1 MVPDT
6 DRTDIRSQVIAMV
19 ERCPSG
25 ALTYAVEGHDGPV
38 EPPLAALVSVVPD
51 GPLFVS
57 GRVPVSRSDGATLE
71 ARNRVTLCRCANRRT
86 SRSAMEATSRRDSPA
101 GPSRSL
107 DLGQARA
114 SSATMAR

>member
-1 MVPDT
+1 
-6 DRTDIRSQVIAMV
+6 MV

-25 ALTYAVEGHDGPV
+25 ALTYTVEGHDGPV

-71 ARNRVTLCRCANRRT
+71 TRNRVTLCRCGESKNKPLCDGSHVATGFT
-86 SRSAMEATSRRDSPA
+86 SRP
-101 GPSRSL
+101 
-107 DLGQARA
+107 
-114 SSATMAR
+114 